1 MWIKEPARIND
12 HIEFLGTHELCFYL
26 IRGDEAMIVD
36 GGMSHAT
43 AALEEQFS
51 QLGIAQDAVRYALVT
66 HSHFDHCGAI
76 PYFRHRFPGIEILGS
91 QAAYDALATEKI
103 ADYNAKV
110 NDKAAKDLG
119 FGEVC
124 EPITGRIDELKIDRV
139 VSDGD
144 TLDLGQGITAEF
156 YQVPGH
162 SKCCVAAYLPKLKAL
177 FPTDTTPH
185 PVSEWTNLT
194 FPSAQHSFVE
204 YVESLK
210 RLNTFDVEILGLDHH
225 GVLTGDDAQEFLAM
239 GLERTLAFEQRVLKR
254 YEETGD
260 LDLVAKELTREE
272 FERVRLPFINEELF
286 LLITKAMLKRVV
298 GLKK

>member
-1 MWIKEPARIND
+1 MWIKEPTRIND

-26 IRGDEAMIVD
+26 IHGDDAMIID

-43 AALEEQFS
+43 PALEEQFAR
-51 QLGIAQDAVRYALVT
+51 LDIDPAVVKYALVT
-66 HSHFDHCGAI
+66 HSHFDHCGAV
-76 PYFRHRFPGIEILGS
+76 PYFRQRFPNVQILGTEP
-91 QAAYDALATEKI
+91 AREALANEKI
-103 ADYNAKV
+103 VNYNAKI
-110 NDKAAKDLG
+110 NDKAANDLG
-119 FGEVC
+119 FGDAC
-124 EPITGRIDELKIDRV
+124 EPIADRTDELKIDTV
-139 VSDGD
+139 ISDGD
-144 TLDLGQGITAEF
+144 MLDLGQGIVAEF

-162 SKCCVAAYLPKLKAL
+162 SKCCVATYLPRFKAL

-210 RLNTFDVEILGLDHH
+210 RLNRFAVEILGLDHH
-225 GVLTGDDAQEFLAM
+225 GVLTGEDAQEFLAM
-239 GLERTLAFEQRVLKR
+239 GLQRTLLFEERVLKR

-260 LDLVAKELTREE
+260 LDMVAKELTHEE
-272 FERVRLPFINEELF
+272 FERVRLPFITEDLF
-286 LLITKAMLKRVV
+286 FLITKAMLKRIV